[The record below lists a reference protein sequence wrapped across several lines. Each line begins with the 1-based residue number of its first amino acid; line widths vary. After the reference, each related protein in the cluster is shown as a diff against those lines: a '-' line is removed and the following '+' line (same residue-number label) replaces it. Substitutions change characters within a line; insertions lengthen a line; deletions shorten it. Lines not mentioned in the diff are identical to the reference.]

1 MNVQKMARIGLAMIG
16 AFFLSIALAC
26 VGYVMLYGLDVGKM
40 YKEYRAKERLE
51 ELRKS
56 APGMT
61 LIEYC
66 RQHGLECALS
76 AESGTGFTATSA
88 QAFFSFWKSV
98 SAGSSI
104 RFGWESSE
112 RIFNTE
118 RDGYRSSQS
127 FWTAGP
133 KFKWESGS
141 QNFALPSKEPPM
153 VPLDEVPAPPAK

>member
-1 MNVQKMARIGLAMIG
+1 MQKLARIGLAMIG

-26 VGYVMLYGLDVGKM
+26 VGYVMLYGLDIGKM
-40 YKEYRAKERLE
+40 YKEHRAKERLE
-51 ELRKS
+51 EIRKS
-56 APGMT
+56 APGVT

-76 AESGTGFTATSA
+76 AESGTGFTATGVH
-88 QAFFSFWKSV
+88 AFFPF
-98 SAGSSI
+98 
-104 RFGWESSE
+104 WESSV
-112 RIFNTE
+112 RVFNTE

-141 QNFALPSKEPPM
+141 QNFTLPPKEPPM
-153 VPLDEVPAPPAK
+153 VPLDEAPAPPAK